1 MLALVR
7 FMRNFWLFAAF
18 FLFPFFLLKASPAEL
33 RKADQALA
41 QSQIRIIHT
50 TPLKLEGQIKSTT
63 FAGRLHSVISEKQL
77 LQLDLLLRSRNFAN
91 DYKKDGC
98 YAKAHLLSYE
108 LSRMGLQHSKA
119 LIYGR
124 EVADITIIEKPKVY
138 WFKFHISP
146 LVLVQLANGDIKP
159 FILDLSFAT
168 GPISLEAWTTLILKS
183 SKIYKLKKA
192 IVPPE
197 QVDDE
202 WVLEKH
208 HMYSIET
215 LFRFETEVDALNF
228 LLKNARP

>member
-1 MLALVR
+1 
-7 FMRNFWLFAAF
+7 MRNFWLFTAF
-18 FLFPFFLLKASPAEL
+18 FIFPFFLLKASPADL
-33 RKADQALA
+33 RKTDQALA

-50 TPLKLEGQIKSTT
+50 APFQLEGQFKTTT
-63 FAGRLHSVISEKQL
+63 FAGRIHSVISEKQL

-98 YAKAHLLSYE
+98 YAKTHLISYE

-124 EVADITIIEKPKVY
+124 EVADITIIEKPEVY
-138 WFKFHISP
+138 WFKYHISP

-159 FILDLSFAT
+159 FVLDLSFAT
-168 GPISLEAWTTLILKS
+168 GPISLEAWTALILKS
-183 SKIYKLKKA
+183 SKINKLKKA

-197 QVDDE
+197 QVDDN
-202 WVLEKH
+202 WVLVKDH
-208 HMYSIET
+208 VYSIEF

-228 LLKNARP
+228 LLSNSRR